1 MFIQLGVHTLI
12 NKHSTLVKKKNKI
25 KFKFKGMKIVN
36 SEKILKYIE
45 IIFREKKRII
55 KVELKSVGKE

>member
-1 MFIQLGVHTLI
+1 
-12 NKHSTLVKKKNKI
+12 
-25 KFKFKGMKIVN
+25 MKILN

-45 IIFREKKRII
+45 IIFREKKKVI